1 MTINDQH
8 EQDGFV
14 GVRQDKGNAS
24 TTPSNPA
31 VDELINRLIRA
42 ARHHQS
48 TTQLDGLMGTSET
61 SARRAVE
68 DAKAAIHSA
77 IAADITSLKA
87 ERDQLNERFYN
98 LEKLRPHWAQGY
110 SSDSMA
116 AQTATSALSKLW
128 EKLGAR
134 HQTEACQKLDR
145 LQASETDAINRA
157 VTVGAALADMASSR
171 DGYAKQDAER
181 SKECD
186 RLRTDLT
193 VCMKQVAGLR
203 EALTEI
209 RDALDGEPTYHIT
222 GMGCGLE
229 DRNITD
235 RYDAM
240 QHGWECAMERVYGE
254 HVNHAKEIADKA
266 LAALPDIPALI
277 SKSLAASLDK
287 SYEEVA
293 KEIEAA
299 TRSSQLHAISLP
311 DKGVEIQTLTP
322 SRLADALDAF
332 WNAAIGSMRDGTYHM
347 VDNTVPTVVV
357 NSIVAGVA
365 AVAEE
370 LRK

>member
-1 MTINDQH
+1 MTINDQY
-8 EQDGFV
+8 EKDGFV
-14 GVRQDKGNAS
+14 GLRQDAGSAS
-24 TTPSNPA
+24 TTPSNPT
-31 VDELINRLIRA
+31 VDELINSLIRA

-48 TTQLDGLMGTSET
+48 IGQLDGLMGTSE
-61 SARRAVE
+61 SNARRAVE
-68 DAKAAIHSA
+68 DAKAAIQSVFG
-77 IAADITSLKA
+77 AADASLSEMRREITRLRD
-87 ERDQLNERFYN
+87 ERDQLSERFYN

-145 LQASETDAINRA
+145 LQASETDAFNRA
-157 VTVGAALADMASSR
+157 ESAEAALAGSQR
-171 DGYAKQDAER
+171 V
-181 SKECD
+181 KE
-186 RLRTDLT
+186 
-193 VCMKQVAGLR
+193 GLR
-203 EALTEI
+203 EALTDI

-254 HVNHAKEIADKA
+254 HINHAKEIADKA
-266 LAALPDIPALI
+266 LAGLPNIPALI
-277 SKSLAASLDK
+277 LESVVASFGK
-287 SYEEVA
+287 SYDEVA
-293 KEIEAA
+293 KEIEA
-299 TRSSQLHAISLP
+299 TQRSQVMIPVLAPETS
-311 DKGVEIQTLTP
+311 VEFQTFTP
-322 SRLADALDAF
+322 SHLADALDAF
-332 WNAAIGSMRDGTYHM
+332 WNAAIGSMRDDTYHM

-365 AVAEE
+365 AVAEQ